1 MHLRYISMHI
11 AAAPKGSLLEAEDND
26 HALMARI
33 ADQDGAA
40 YRQLIKRHLNFC
52 VRFGERM
59 LGSRQD
65 AEDIAQDVCMKIWH
79 EAPRWRPEAK
89 FTTWLYRV
97 LFNACTDHRR
107 KIIPIGLIDM
117 EVIPDPAPN
126 ADDGLIER
134 QQSYAVQAAL
144 QRLNPRQ
151 RAALVMSYYEGIA
164 NQEAADTLGMGL
176 GAFQQLLFRARA
188 SLKDE
193 LMELRL
199 EKQNG

>member
-1 MHLRYISMHI
+1 MQIV
-11 AAAPKGSLLEAEDND
+11 APERILLESEDND

-33 ADQDGAA
+33 AMQDGAA
-40 YRQLIKRHLNFC
+40 YRHLVKRHLNFC

-65 AEDIAQDVCMKIWH
+65 AEDVAQDVCMKIWH
-79 EAPRWRPEAK
+79 EAPRWKPSAK

-97 LFNACTDHRR
+97 LYNACIDHRR
-107 KIIPIGLIDM
+107 KVIPLGYVDM
-117 EVIPDPAPN
+117 DIIPDPAQN
-126 ADDGLIER
+126 ADDGMIER
-134 QQSYAVQAAL
+134 QQSQSVQAAL

-151 RAALVMSYYEGIA
+151 RAALVMSYYEGIG
-164 NQEAADTLGMGL
+164 NQEAADILGLGL

-199 EKQNG
+199 EKKNG